1 MELIIVF
8 IASCRRGIIAPSSPR
23 GIIQFYLY
31 SRCMP
36 RFLSRSLI
44 WTMPISNHLHFQP
57 APVLPFETTSESIK
71 TKTTKSKSIHSVW
84 TRRTLDAQRGLRRAR
99 RDAPST
105 SSRGLALRGGLQ
117 PVELPAELSK
127 NSLGW
132 RVDEGLW
139 GASGGVG
146 VARGAGAGGGGSCGG
161 AWWVHLCVSCQIEPF
176 IYCCPGFPNP
186 FRGFKSS
193 ISSSDLCKIIT
204 ALSFT
209 CLNPPYPSSQK
220 VF

>member
-1 MELIIVF
+1 MFQILKPIIVF
-8 IASCRRGIIAPSSPR
+8 IASCRRGIITPGSPR

-57 APVLPFETTSESIK
+57 APMLPFETISESIK

-84 TRRTLDAQRGLRRAR
+84 TRRTLDAQRGLLRAR

-146 VARGAGAGGGGSCGG
+146 VARGAGAGGGGRVGVRGG
-161 AWWVHLCVSCQIEPF
+161 F
-176 IYCCPGFPNP
+176 IFVCLARSNP
-186 FRGFKSS
+186 LYTVARGFR
-193 ISSSDLCKIIT
+193 T
-204 ALSFT
+204 LS
-209 CLNPPYPSSQK
+209 LVPSMILFVTK
-220 VF
+220 RKCFPFLRH